1 MATFITKTTRKY
13 KDLDLNFTK
22 HPVTK
27 DVSKHIDHLAV
38 INAVKNILFLKHYEK
53 PFHPEIGSSV
63 RQMLFEPISP
73 ITTQNLKVA
82 IEKVINNFE
91 PRARIKNINILT
103 QEDSNKIETTIEFF
117 IDNNIEPTVIT
128 VFLERVR

>member
-1 MATFITKTTRKY
+1 MPNVRTFR
-13 KDLDLNFTK
+13 DLDLNFTK
-22 HPVTK
+22 HPATK
-27 DVSKHIDHLAV
+27 DVSMRIGDQAV
-38 INAVKNILFLKHYEK
+38 IRSVRNLINLSFYEK

>member
-1 MATFITKTTRKY
+1 MPNVRTFR
-13 KDLDLNFTK
+13 DLDLNFTK
-22 HPVTK
+22 HPATK
-27 DVSKHIDHLAV
+27 DVSTRIGDQAV
-38 INAVKNILFLKHYEK
+38 IRSVRNLINLSFYEK

-82 IEKVINNFE
+82 IEKAINNFE
-91 PRARIKNINILT
+91 PRAKIKNINILT

>member
-1 MATFITKTTRKY
+1 MSNVRTFR
-13 KDLDLNFTK
+13 DLDLNFTK

-27 DVSKHIDHLAV
+27 DVSMRIGDQAV
-38 INAVKNILFLKHYEK
+38 IRSIRNLINLSFYEK

-82 IEKVINNFE
+82 IEKVIANFE
-91 PRARIKNINILT
+91 PRARVKNINVIT
-103 QEDSNKIETTIEFF
+103 EEDSNRVETTIEFF